1 MESKDMGKHVILAGD
16 SIFDNAIYVPG
27 EPCVTDQLRA
37 MVGDSSSVSMVAV
50 DGDYVSDVWRQVR
63 SFPQGATHILVSAGG
78 NDALRHAHKLGN
90 DYLTS
95 ADLFKEWADIQAD
108 FRRDYRQMLEAVLA
122 LQLHTAVCTVYD
134 AVPLIGAVEVTA
146 LSLFND
152 VITTEAIG
160 HGIPVIDLRRVCADP
175 WDYSSISPI
184 EPSSKGGE
192 KIATAIKRM
201 LEQHDSSTRRT
212 VIYT

>member
-1 MESKDMGKHVILAGD
+1 MDKHVILAGD
-16 SIFDNAIYVPG
+16 SIFDNAIYAPG
-27 EPCVTDQLRA
+27 EPCVTDQLRSI
-37 MVGDSSSVSMVAV
+37 VGGTCSVSMVAV

-90 DYLTS
+90 NYLTS
-95 ADLFKEWADIQAD
+95 ADLFKEWADIQAE

-160 HGIPVIDLRRVCADP
+160 RGIPVIDLRRVCTEP
-175 WDYSSISPI
+175 WDYSPISPI

-192 KIATAIKRM
+192 KITAAIKRM
-201 LEQHDSSTRRT
+201 LEVHDFSTRRT
-212 VIYT
+212 TIYT